1 MSGHDL
7 WLLSPQLAMAG
18 LALAVVIADLVTR
31 RHRVVTWLAAG
42 GLAVPVA
49 LAFALWFDQPADT
62 AAFFGAV
69 SVDRFALFFV
79 LLFSF
84 VALAVILSAG
94 RYSSRFEEH
103 RGEFI
108 ALTLLSTTGMTLL
121 ASATE
126 LITIYVSLEL
136 TALPVAAVLA
146 FLREDK
152 SAEAGLKFLILSG
165 ISSAVLLYGLVFI
178 YGFTGTT
185 HLAEIFARIDQMR
198 QAGALDA
205 GVPFGSYALLIGVV
219 LAVSGFAF
227 KLSAA
232 PFQMWVPDVYEGGPT
247 PIVAFLSVAS
257 KAAGFAVVLR
267 VLYSA
272 FGAPDL
278 ALEWS
283 ALFAILAV
291 VTMALGN
298 LMALSQKNI
307 KRLLGYSTIS
317 QAGFILVG
325 LAAVAARSTSGNFV
339 AGPQGVLFYL
349 AGYAFTNLAVFF
361 AVIAI
366 TNRTNDDSIAG
377 FAGMAKRAPVTAAL
391 LSVGLVS
398 LLGLPPTVGF
408 MGKVFIFNAAVNTGL
423 MWLAVAGVISSV
435 VSAYY
440 YLRVIRTMYMDA
452 PASDEKIGVD
462 ASLGVVTAVAALGA
476 VAFGVAPWFLLRAAE
491 IAVRTLPGVAGG

>member
-1 MSGHDL
+1 MTGHDI
-7 WLLSPQLAMAG
+7 WLLSPQLALAG
-18 LALAVVIADLVTR
+18 LAALVLIADLVTR
-31 RHRVVTWLAAG
+31 RHRFVT
-42 GLAVPVA
+42 GLAVAGLVA
-49 LAFALWFDQPADT
+49 PLVLAAALWISEPTET
-62 AAFFGAV
+62 AAFFGTV
-69 SVDRFALFFV
+69 VVDRFALFFDFLFV
-79 LLFSF
+79 L
-84 VALAVILSAG
+84 VAGAVILSAE
-94 RYSSRFEEH
+94 RYSGRFEQH
-103 RGEFI
+103 RGEFL
-108 ALTLLSTTGMTLL
+108 ALTLFSAIGMMLL
-121 ASATE
+121 GSARE
-126 LITIYVSLEL
+126 LITIYLSLEL

-165 ISSAVLLYGLVFI
+165 VSSAVLLYGFVFI

-185 HLAEIFARIDQMR
+185 RLDEIIARIVDLR
-198 QAGALDA
+198 ASGALDA
-205 GVPFGSYALLIGVV
+205 AVPFGSYALLIGIV

-272 FGAPDL
+272 FGEPGFAS
-278 ALEWS
+278 EW
-283 ALFAILAV
+283 AGLFAILAV
-291 VTMALGN
+291 VTMSIGN
-298 LMALSQKNI
+298 LMALPQRNI

-317 QAGFILVG
+317 QAGYILIG
-325 LAAVAARSTSGNFV
+325 LAAVAANSKTGNFV

-366 TNRTNDDSIAG
+366 TNRTGDDSIAG
-377 FAGMAKRAPVTAAL
+377 FAGMGRRAPLLAAV

-423 MWLAVAGVISSV
+423 TWLAVAGVINSV

-440 YLRVIRTMYMDA
+440 YLRVVRTMYVDP
-452 PASDEKIGVD
+452 PASEEKIGAD
-462 ASLGVVTAVAALGA
+462 IPLGLVTSVAAVGA
-476 VAFGVAPWFLLRAAE
+476 LAFGIAPWFLLRAAE
-491 IAVRTLPGVAGG
+491 IAVRTLPGAAGG